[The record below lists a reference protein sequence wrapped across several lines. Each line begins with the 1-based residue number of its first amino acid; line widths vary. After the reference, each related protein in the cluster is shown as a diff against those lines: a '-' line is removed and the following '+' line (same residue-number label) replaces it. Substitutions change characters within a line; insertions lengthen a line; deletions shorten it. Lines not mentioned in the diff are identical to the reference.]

1 MRINVTGKQLDVGD
15 ALRSHVEDKLSA
27 VVEKYFDRFI
37 DAHVTIAMDGPMF
50 RADLN
55 VHVGTGIKLQSHED
69 GGDAYAAF
77 ELALEKMDKRLR
89 RYKRRAR
96 NHHDIAARAADIMD
110 LEAQS
115 YVLAAEEEQEN
126 EPDSLQP
133 VIVAE
138 TSMSIPTV
146 TVGEAVMRMD
156 LGDLPVLMFQNR
168 ASGALNVVYRRKDGN
183 VGWIEPDGA
192 AKAAVAAS

>member
-37 DAHVTIAMDGPMF
+37 DAQVTIATDGPLF
-50 RADLN
+50 RADLS
-55 VHVGTGIKLQSHED
+55 VHVGTGIKLQSHEE

-89 RYKRRAR
+89 RYKRRVR
-96 NHHDIAARAADIMD
+96 SHHDIATRTDTVDMA
-110 LEAQS
+110 AQS
-115 YVLAAEEEQEN
+115 YILAAEEEHET
-126 EPDSLQP
+126 EPETLQP

-156 LGDLPVLMFQNR
+156 LEDLPVLMFQNR
-168 ASGALNVVYRRKDGN
+168 ATGSLNVVYRRKDGN
-183 VGWIEPDGA
+183 VGWIEPDGT
-192 AKAAVAAS
+192 AKTAVAAS

>member
-15 ALRSHVEDKLSA
+15 ALRSHVEEKLSA

-37 DAHVTIAMDGPMF
+37 DAQVTIAMDGPMF
-50 RADLN
+50 RADLS
-55 VHVGTGIKLQSHED
+55 VHVGTGINLQSHEE

-77 ELALEKMDKRLR
+77 ELALDKMDKRLR
-89 RYKRRAR
+89 RYKRRVR
-96 NHHDIAARAADIMD
+96 NHHDIAKAEMVDMA
-110 LEAQS
+110 AQS
-115 YVLAAEEEQEN
+115 YVLAAEEEHET

-156 LGDLPVLMFQNR
+156 LGELPVLMFQNR
-168 ASGALNVVYRRKDGN
+168 ATGALNVVYRRSDGN
-183 VGWIEPDGA
+183 VGWIEPEIA
-192 AKAAVAAS
+192 ATAAVAAS

>member
-37 DAHVTIAMDGPMF
+37 DANVTIAMDGPMF
-50 RADLN
+50 RADLS
-55 VHVGTGIKLQSHED
+55 VHVGTGIKLQSHEE

-96 NHHDIAARAADIMD
+96 NHHDVSMADFVD
-110 LEAQS
+110 QAAQS
-115 YVLAAEEEQEN
+115 YVLAAEEEHEN
-126 EPDSLQP
+126 EPETLQP

-168 ASGALNVVYRRKDGN
+168 ATGALNVVYRRADGN

-192 AKAAVAAS
+192 AGKAAVAAS

>member
-1 MRINVTGKQLDVGD
+1 MRVNVTGKQLDIGD
-15 ALRSHVEDKLSA
+15 ALRSHVEDKLAA

-37 DAHVTIAMDGPMF
+37 DAQVTIAVDGRMF

-55 VHVGTGIKLQSHED
+55 VHVGTGITLQSHEE

-96 NHHDIAARAADIMD
+96 SHHDVAKTDFIDMAG
-110 LEAQS
+110 QS
-115 YVLAAEEEQEN
+115 YVLAPEEEQEV
-126 EPDSLQP
+126 EPETLQP

-156 LGDLPVLMFQNR
+156 LGDLPVLMFHNR
-168 ASGALNVVYRRKDGN
+168 ATGALNVVYRRNDGN
-183 VGWIEPDGA
+183 IGWIEPEA
-192 AKAAVAAS
+192 APAAAVAVS

>member
-50 RADLN
+50 RADLS
-55 VHVGTGIKLQSHED
+55 VHVGTGIKLQSHEE

-89 RYKRRAR
+89 RYKRRVR
-96 NHHDIAARAADIMD
+96 NHHDLATRADAVDMA
-110 LEAQS
+110 AQS
-115 YVLAAEEEQEN
+115 YVLAAEDEHEI
-126 EPDSLQP
+126 EPETLQP

-138 TSMSIPTV
+138 TSMSIPALS
-146 TVGEAVMRMD
+146 VGEAVMHMD

-168 ASGALNVVYRRKDGN
+168 ATGSLNVVYRRKDGN

-192 AKAAVAAS
+192 AQTAVAAS